1 MRTQIDVGVLGYGGL
16 TTMTSEFYYEVYDD
30 APHVT
35 GTCSVRGRWAR
46 SGSVTPYRPQQPE
59 VASPDQG
66 IGSHGPPR
74 SYPSDSPFRCRSHA
88 KSYTSAL
95 RVGPLGGLS
104 CSQEGLQWRVGK
116 CCPTRDEVSYLGQLH
131 SYGTHWSTVRTGQ
144 SHGQHDYQRICKV
157 HGG

>member
-16 TTMTSEFYYEVYDD
+16 TTMTSEFYYEVDDD

-66 IGSHGPPR
+66 VGSHGPPR
-74 SYPSDSPFRCRSHA
+74 SYNPTARTDVGRTPSRTLLHSASAPSGASPARRRGCSGGCE
-88 KSYTSAL
+88 SAAL
-95 RVGPLGGLS
+95 LGT
-104 CSQEGLQWRVGK
+104 R
-116 CCPTRDEVSYLGQLH
+116 CPT
-131 SYGTHWSTVRTGQ
+131 
-144 SHGQHDYQRICKV
+144 
-157 HGG
+157 